1 MAALTMFRRSRRAFA
16 RFVERYY
23 FPIATALNLIL
34 IAGGL
39 SFVSVWEYPWRDLIT
54 VLGLFLVIVIDLLL
68 KKVYDHQKALTT
80 YRKCIDELLEVAAV
94 SMLAAAGKQRDG
106 SIRVNIMLLHKKTQ
120 TLRIYY
126 QYGFLDTDQ
135 DRLINIP
142 INAGC
147 AGQAWLR
154 RCATVADPTQLFSTN
169 PAQWGLP
176 QAEIDKIRPTLRSI
190 FSVPILKTDSSI
202 DDTADNIC
210 IGVLNFDSEH
220 TIEEMKFEDLQV
232 HLVGFGF
239 AQMLLLFLEAMH

>member
-1 MAALTMFRRSRRAFA
+1 MSRRSLRPFA

-34 IAGGL
+34 IAGGA
-39 SFVSVWEYPWRDLIT
+39 SFVSAWEQPWRDLIT
-54 VLGLFLVIVIDLLL
+54 VLALVLVIVIDLLL
-68 KKVYDHQKALTT
+68 RKVNDREKARGT
-80 YRKCIDELLEVAAV
+80 YEKCIDELLEVAAV

-126 QYGFLDTDQ
+126 EYGFLNTDQ

-147 AGQAWLR
+147 AGQAWMR
-154 RCATVADPTQLFSTN
+154 RCATVADPTELFAIN
-169 PAQWGLP
+169 PAEWGLP
-176 QAEIDKIRPTLRSI
+176 RAEIDKIRPSLQSI
-190 FSVPILKTDSSI
+190 FSVPILKTDNTI
-202 DDTADNIC
+202 NDTADNIC

-220 TIEEMKFEDLQV
+220 TIEEMKFKDIQV
-232 HLVGFGF
+232 QLVGFGF
-239 AQMLLLFLEAMH
+239 AQMLLLFLEAMA